1 MTSAGATN
9 GDAARTVPVL
19 VYHSVCT
26 DPAPL
31 MREWAISPA
40 RFREHLAFLT
50 REGYETLTVSDYAA
64 RLDDP
69 SASLPERLAVVT
81 FDDGFADFAVSAVPA
96 LVDAGVASTMYVSTA
111 YVGGSSSWLGP
122 DGEQAML
129 SWDAIAQVAAAG
141 VEIGAHAHH
150 HLPLDELDDVSAEME
165 ISVSKKLLERH
176 LGTSIASFAYP
187 HGYHTRRIKEMVRQA
202 GYRSACGVKEALSGP
217 GDDGFALARIMIHGD
232 VPASRLD
239 TLMRSSKRAARHERL
254 QTKAWR
260 AARRTRA
267 RFGPRVRSDAQ
278 LSA

>member
-1 MTSAGATN
+1 MTSAGAA
-9 GDAARTVPVL
+9 DAAARTVPVL

-31 MREWAISPA
+31 MREWAISPT
-40 RFREHLAFLT
+40 RFREHLAFLN

-64 RLDDP
+64 RLADP
-69 SASLPERLAVVT
+69 RADLPERLALVT

-96 LVDAGVASTMYVSTA
+96 LLHAGVAATLYVSTA
-111 YVGGSSSWLGP
+111 YVGGTSSWLGP
-122 DGEQAML
+122 DGEQPML
-129 SWDAIAQVAAAG
+129 SWDAIVQVAAAG

-150 HLPLDELDDVSAEME
+150 HLPLDELDAVSAEME

-187 HGYHTRRIKEMVRQA
+187 HGYHTRRLKEMVRQA

-232 VPASRLD
+232 ATASELD
-239 TLMRSSKRAARHERL
+239 SLMRSSKRAPRHERL

-260 AARRTRA
+260 QARRARA
-267 RFGPRVRSDAQ
+267 RLRPRERTAAQ